1 MNKFINIL
9 LVLTIIVLV
18 LVIGIN
24 YKKEH
29 IKALDLVD
37 AGVCGQGEGCD
48 ITKERYQGFETG
60 EQIPDFTLTDF
71 DGNETT
77 AYELFEGKKKFVL
90 SFAVDWCS
98 DCERQDEKMS
108 EYYDK
113 LPDDYG
119 FAVVFVDYTSSD
131 GTKTTNKEQA
141 KKYAQEKDYPF
152 PVFWDEEQKISKKLG
167 GIKATPTNLVIDEKF
182 VIKAKTEEIDADIL
196 FTPNFAPNNE
206 EVNKDAKVKE

>member
-18 LVIGIN
+18 IVIGVN
-24 YKKEH
+24 YRNEH
-29 IKALDLVD
+29 IKAVDLVE

-48 ITKERYQGFETG
+48 ISKKRYQGFETG
-60 EQIPDFTLTDF
+60 DQIPDFTLTDF
-71 DGNETT
+71 DGNKTT
-77 AYELFEGKKKFVL
+77 LYSLLEGKKKFVI
-90 SFAVDWCS
+90 SFAADWCS
-98 DCERQDEKMS
+98 DCERQDEKMT

-119 FAVVFVDYTSSD
+119 FAVIFVDYTSSD

-141 KKYAQEKDYPF
+141 KAYTEEKDYPF
-152 PVFWDEEQKISKKLG
+152 PVFWDEDKEISNKLG
-167 GIKATPTNLVIDEKF
+167 GIKATPTNLVLDEKF

-196 FTPNFAPNNE
+196 FAPNNE
-206 EVNKDAKVKE
+206 EVNKDAIVKE